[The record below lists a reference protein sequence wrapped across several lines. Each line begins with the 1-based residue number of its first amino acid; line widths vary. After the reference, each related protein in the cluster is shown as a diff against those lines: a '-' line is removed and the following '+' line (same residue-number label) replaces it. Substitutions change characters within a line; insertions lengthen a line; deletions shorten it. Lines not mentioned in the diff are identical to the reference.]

1 MTAVRKRKTLRKK
14 KTSLINKY
22 GPFLE
27 GLCQLPPKFRQ
38 KIINDSPKEVIDC
51 VGECC
56 LNIIKGN
63 VHLTKAQKQHL
74 QSRKQHVRLLSTK
87 QVPVAA
93 KKKIINQK
101 GGALLGLLLKPLI
114 APLIGSVLGGLL
126 NPNHGRA

>member
-1 MTAVRKRKTLRKK
+1 MRAVRKTQRKK
-14 KTSLINKY
+14 KSSLIKKY
-22 GPFLE
+22 GSFLE
-27 GLCQLPPKFRQ
+27 GLCQLPPKSRQ

-63 VHLTKAQKQHL
+63 VHLTKAQKQQL
-74 QSRKQHVRLLSTK
+74 QSRKQHIRNLSTK
-87 QVPVAA
+87 RVSVAA

-101 GGALLGLLLKPLI
+101 GGAILGLLLKPLL

-126 NPNHGRA
+126 HPK